1 MDLRA
6 IPQVDVIGLKG
17 QGEGGIKEDFRVF
30 NKISVKQPPWLMAN
44 NHEAVTLACNY
55 TYDKTP
61 TEFRA
66 SLQKGT
72 NSALEVCFV
81 YVNGTHNPLLSTTED
96 FRGCLVD
103 FDNKTVNFQLS
114 NMSVKQTD
122 IYFCKIEFMYP
133 PPYLSN
139 EKSNGTII
147 YVKEKEVCPT
157 PKASESSKLF
167 WVVAGALACFAL
179 YSVAGTVC
187 YCCCWLKNKK
197 NRILHSDYMNMTPRR
212 PGPTKKH
219 YQPYAPTRDY
229 AAYRS

>member
-1 MDLRA
+1 M
-6 IPQVDVIGLKG
+6 IPRVLLVLSFFPSVQVTD
-17 QGEGGIKEDFRVF
+17 
-30 NKISVKQPPWLMAN
+30 KILVKQSPWLISD
-44 NHEAVTLACNY
+44 NHGVATLACNY
-55 TYDKTP
+55 IYDKTP

-81 YVNGTHNPLLSTTED
+81 YVNGTHKPLLSSAED
-96 FRGCLVD
+96 FNCSVN
-103 FDNKTVNFQLS
+103 FNNKTVKFQLQ
-114 NMSVKQTD
+114 NMSVNQTD

-139 EKSNGTII
+139 EKTNGTII
-147 YVKEKEVCPT
+147 YVKEKEVCSAQET
-157 PKASESSKLF
+157 SEFPRPF
-167 WVVAGALACFAL
+167 WAVTAALCILAFYSLLMTVAFLN
-179 YSVAGTVC
+179 
-187 YCCCWLKNKK
+187 CWVKSKK

>member
-1 MDLRA
+1 MIRKVLLVLSFF
-6 IPQVDVIGLKG
+6 PSVQVTD
-17 QGEGGIKEDFRVF
+17 
-30 NKISVKQPPWLMAN
+30 KILVKQPPWLLVD
-44 NHEAVTLACNY
+44 NHEVATLSCNY
-55 TYDKTP
+55 ICDKTP

-81 YVNGTHNPLLSTTED
+81 YVNGTHKPLLSSMED
-96 FRGCLVD
+96 FNCSVN
-103 FDNKTVNFQLS
+103 FDNKTVKFLLQ
-114 NMSVKQTD
+114 NMSINQTD

-147 YVKEKEVCPT
+147 FVKEKEVFPT
-157 PKASESSKLF
+157 PGTSESPKPF
-167 WVVAGALACFAL
+167 WAVVAALCVLAF
-179 YSVAGTVC
+179 YSLLMTVTFFN
-187 YCCCWLKNKK
+187 CWLKSKK

-219 YQPYAPTRDY
+219 YQPYAPSRDY